1 MPEKTAIV
9 LSGYFSPLHVGH
21 LDMIEDAGARADLVI
36 VIVNNDAQQRAK
48 KGKVIIDEADRL
60 HRLRIVEALRVVD
73 HAFVAIDA
81 DRTVSASLEKVA
93 REFGDLYSLTFG
105 NGADRK
111 DGSVVPETAVC
122 ERHGI
127 TMVFD
132 MGGTEKRDSSSRINA
147 ELGLETET
155 SAPPS
160 ATS

>member
-1 MPEKTAIV
+1 MSKKNAII
-9 LSGYFSPLHVGH
+9 LSGYFSPMHIGH
-21 LDMIEDAGARADLVI
+21 LDMIEDAAARADFVI
-36 VIVNNDAQQRAK
+36 VVVNNNDQQMAK
-48 KGKVIIDEADRL
+48 KGKVIIDEAD
-60 HRLRIVEALRVVD
+60 RLRIVEALRVVD
-73 HAFVAIDA
+73 HAFIAVDD

-93 REFGDLYSLTFG
+93 REFGDVYSLTFA
-105 NGADRK
+105 NGGDRK
-111 DGSVVPETAVC
+111 DGSVVPETDVC
-122 ERHGI
+122 DRHGI